1 MPDDP
6 LALARAAA
14 QPVLSRSPSPAGPPR
29 ALDTAQPVEAIT
41 IQRIDPAPAPQTRVE
56 LLRGY
61 APWIDRPSAAQA
73 APAIKP
79 GARVESLRPEMTRIY
94 GDVSDAW
101 AAAGAPAPV
110 ITSGNDSRHMR
121 GSRHYDDLAFDLR
134 GNNIDAE
141 TARRLRDDLGRRIG
155 DDYQV
160 FYETF
165 PRNPSNNH
173 IHVEYDP
180 RPPRR

>member
-1 MPDDP
+1 MPNEP

-14 QPVLSRSPSPAGPPR
+14 RRVLSRSPFSGERTLAVTPPIEPI
-29 ALDTAQPVEAIT
+29 AVE
-41 IQRIDPAPAPQTRVE
+41 RID
-56 LLRGY
+56 
-61 APWIDRPSAAQA
+61 A
-73 APAIKP
+73 APSPSGRVDLLPAYGPRIDAPRQAPSIKL
-79 GARVESLRPEMTRIY
+79 GARVEGLRPEMTRIY

-141 TARRLRDDLGRRIG
+141 MAARIRDDLGRRIG
-155 DDYQV
+155 GDYQV

-165 PRNPSNNH
+165 PRNPTNNH

-180 RPPRR
+180 PPPRR

>member
-1 MPDDP
+1 MPNEP

-14 QPVLSRSPSPAGPPR
+14 RRVLSRSPFSSGPR
-29 ALDTAQPVEAIT
+29 QARAIT
-41 IQRIDPAPAPQTRVE
+41 PPIEPVAVERID
-56 LLRGY
+56 
-61 APWIDRPSAAQA
+61 A
-73 APAIKP
+73 APRPPGRVDLRPAYGPRIDTTEPRQAPGVKP
-79 GARVESLRPEMTRIY
+79 GARVEGLRPEMTRIY

-121 GSRHYDDLAFDLR
+121 GSRHYEDLAFDLR
-134 GNNIDAE
+134 GNNIDAA
-141 TARRLRDDLGRRIG
+141 TAARIRDDLGRRIG
-155 DDYQV
+155 GDYQV

-180 RPPRR
+180 PPPRR